1 MKVRTLKQYAKKV
14 GYPYYKKGVTT
25 LKDIQDYFEG
35 ELWDYPL
42 CELEH
47 VVEGGIWC
55 VIVKTDIGL
64 RLCQV
69 E

>member
-1 MKVRTLKQYAKKV
+1 MKVRSLKKYAKKI
-14 GYPYYKKGVTT
+14 GYPHYTKKTT
-25 LKDIQDYFEG
+25 LQEIQDYFEG

-42 CELEH
+42 SELEH